1 MNVYILFGQRKCA
14 SSARFP
20 LAPEALE
27 VMDEFAYEDNAE
39 WLQEKLEAAKKT
51 NEFEALRILEV
62 ALGKGSEEIRELLV
76 GIPQLRGHIV
86 PE

>member
-14 SSARFP
+14 YP
-20 LAPEALE
+20 GQLAPEALE
-27 VMDEFAYEDNAE
+27 VMDEFAYDENGDWLRDKLKEAE
-39 WLQEKLEAAKKT
+39 KT

-62 ALGKGSEEIRELLV
+62 ALGKGSEEIRDLLI

>member
-1 MNVYILFGQRKCA
+1 MNVYILFGQRKGQ
-14 SSARFP
+14 SPGES
-20 LAPEALE
+20 APEALE
-27 VMDEFAYEDNAE
+27 VMDEFAYEENAE

-62 ALGKGSEEIRELLV
+62 ALGKDSEEIRELLV
-76 GIPQLRGHIV
+76 GIPKLRGHIV